1 MTRSHFNLVQVMK
14 LVAPEVPPKPY
25 RLVETYLTSEGLRTR
40 ICSGIFETWEEADE
54 RRAELQSVI
63 DEGRK

>member
-1 MTRSHFNLVQVMK
+1 MARSYFNMVQVMK

-25 RLVETYLTSEGLRTR
+25 RLVETFLTSEGLRTR
-40 ICSGIFETWEEADE
+40 ICSGTFETLEEADAK
-54 RRAELQSVI
+54 RAELQAVI